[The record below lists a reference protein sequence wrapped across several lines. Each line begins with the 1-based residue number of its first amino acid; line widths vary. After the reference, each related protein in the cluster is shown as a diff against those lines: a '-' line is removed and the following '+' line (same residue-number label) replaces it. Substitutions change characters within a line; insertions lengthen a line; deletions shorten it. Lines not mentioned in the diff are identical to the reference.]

1 MTALELVKKYG
12 IYLVRDQWNK
22 TTGRYEKV
30 ENVIGVA
37 NIGTAKRD
45 GMIEELKDRK
55 AEIIEAIKTKK
66 EEEKKARDE
75 RQKKIDAI
83 EGLAE
88 ILAAESRL
96 IAWNL
101 EFDKIMENGESSALL
116 SSKPSYNFKEALKK
130 YPRAAAY
137 LKAEKLAKSKNE
149 KLAEVGK
156 KALEKIIYGDWRKA
170 SEEMDTEKKAYDAA
184 NEEKNRVFVLS
195 SKEDVEALEKRCDRE
210 RELIEIQNR
219 NNGKTEKRVSFDDF
233 LKLLNAEELKEKNAV
248 LVNVN
253 NFGPYYT
260 VKNFLEIQD
269 ILNSPNTQEEKVEE

>member
-1 MTALELVKKYG
+1 MTALELVEKYK
-12 IYLVRDQWNK
+12 IYIVHEQWNK

-45 GMIEELKDRK
+45 GMIEELKARK
-55 AEIIEAIKTKK
+55 AEIIEAIKNKK
-66 EEEKKARDE
+66 AEEKKARDE
-75 RQKKIDAI
+75 RQAKIDAI

-96 IAWNL
+96 IEWNL
-101 EFDKIMENGESSALL
+101 KFDKIIANGESAAFL
-116 SSKPSYNFKEALKK
+116 SSKPSYNFEEALKK

-137 LKAEKLAKSKNE
+137 LKAEKLAKNKDE

-156 KALEKIIYGDWRKA
+156 KALEEIISGDWRKA
-170 SEEMDTEKKAYDAA
+170 SEEMDSEKKAYDAA
-184 NEEKNRVFVLS
+184 NEEKNRVFILS
-195 SKEDVEALEKRCDRE
+195 SKEDVETLEKRCDRE
-210 RELIEIQNR
+210 RELVEIR
-219 NNGKTEKRVSFDDF
+219 NKNNSKTEKRVSFDDF
-233 LKLLNAEELKEKNAV
+233 LKLLNAGELKEKNAV

-260 VKNFLEIQD
+260 VKNFLEVQN
-269 ILNSPNTQEEKVEE
+269 ILNSPNTQGEKE

>member
-1 MTALELVKKYG
+1 MDALELVEKYK
-12 IYLVRDQWNK
+12 IYIVRDQWNK

-45 GMIEELKDRK
+45 GMLEELKARK
-55 AEIIEAIKTKK
+55 TEIIEAIKTKK
-66 EEEKKARDE
+66 AEEKKAREE

-101 EFDKIMENGESSALL
+101 EFDKIMENGESAALL
-116 SSKPSYNFKEALKK
+116 SSKPSYNFEEALKK

-137 LKAEKLAKSKNE
+137 LKAEKLAKSKDE
-149 KLAEVGK
+149 KFAEVGK
-156 KALEKIIYGDWRKA
+156 KALELIIDGDLEA
-170 SEEMDTEKKAYDAA
+170 AEKLM
-184 NEEKNRVFVLS
+184 NEEKEARDKRNAEKTRVFDLTS
-195 SKEDVEALEKRCDRE
+195 TEDVDALEKRCDRE
-210 RELIEIQNR
+210 RELVEIQNR

-233 LKLLNAEELKEKNAV
+233 LKLLNAGELKEKNAA

-260 VKNFLEIQD
+260 VKNFLEIQN
-269 ILNSPNTQEEKVEE
+269 ILNNPNTQAE

>member
-1 MTALELVKKYG
+1 MNALELVEKYK
-12 IYLVRDQWNK
+12 IYIVRDQWNK

-30 ENVIGVA
+30 ENVIGIA

-45 GMIEELKDRK
+45 GMIEEIKARK

-66 EEEKKARDE
+66 SEEKKAREE

-83 EGLAE
+83 EGLTE

-101 EFDKIMENGESSALL
+101 EFDKIMKNGESAAFL
-116 SSKPSYNFKEALKK
+116 SSKPSYNFEEALKK

-149 KLAEVGK
+149 KLVEVGK
-156 KALEKIIYGDWRKA
+156 KALEEIISGNWRKA
-170 SEEMDTEKKAYDAA
+170 SEEMDSEKKAYDAT

-210 RELIEIQNR
+210 RELVEIQNR
-219 NNGKTEKRVSFDDF
+219 NNGKIEKRVSFDDF
-233 LKLLNAEELKEKNAV
+233 LKLLNAGELKEKNAI

-260 VKNFLEIQD
+260 VKNFLEIQN
-269 ILNSPNTQEEKVEE
+269 ILNNPNTQAEEDEE

>member
-12 IYLVRDQWNK
+12 IYLVHDQWNK

-45 GMIEELKDRK
+45 GMIEEIKARK
-55 AEIIEAIKTKK
+55 AEIIEAIKNEKA
-66 EEEKKARDE
+66 EEKKARDE
-75 RQKKIDAI
+75 RQAKIDAI
-83 EGLAE
+83 EGLTE

-101 EFDKIMENGESSALL
+101 EFDKIMENGESAAFL
-116 SSKPSYNFKEALKK
+116 SSKPSYNFEEALKK

-137 LKAEKLAKSKNE
+137 LKAEKLAKSNNE

-156 KALEKIIYGDWRKA
+156 KALELIIDGDLEAAEKLM
-170 SEEMDTEKKAYDAA
+170 SEEKEAHDKQIAEKT
-184 NEEKNRVFVLS
+184 RVFDLTS
-195 SKEDVEALEKRCDRE
+195 TEDVEALEKRCDQE
-210 RELIEIQNR
+210 RELVEIRNK

-253 NFGPYYT
+253 NFGPCYT
-260 VKNFLEIQD
+260 VKNFLEVQN
-269 ILNSPNTQEEKVEE
+269 ILNSPNTQAVKVEE